1 MTGGKI
7 VYICINLQI
16 NNSNDIIFIIT
27 VMVVNTGREHFKSVP
42 VTKGLLHKRRTQ
54 IYFYLI
60 SFGILLFIL
69 GLVSS
74 VKLVTISFHVFLIK

>member
-1 MTGGKI
+1 MTGGLI

-16 NNSNDIIFIIT
+16 NNFNDIIFVIT
-27 VMVVNTGREHFKSVP
+27 VMVVNTGREHFKYVP

-54 IYFYLI
+54 IYFYLT

-69 GLVSS
+69 SLVSC
-74 VKLVTISFHVFLIK
+74 LVSNL